1 MNTEHRTDPGLI
13 NRLYRNPRRGMIFG
27 VCAGIS
33 EYFGFDLTVTRVLT
47 VIAALFA
54 FPMVCIAYL
63 VLALL
68 LPRRAS
74 EPGVEYGLDSVQR
87 QVRADPHDMLS
98 SVRYRFRD
106 LDARLQKLEKYV
118 TSNRFALDREFRSLK
133 D

>member
-13 NRLYRNPRRGMIFG
+13 NRLHRNPRRGVIFG
-27 VCAGIS
+27 VCAGIA
-33 EYFGFDLTVTRVLT
+33 EYFGFDLTVTRVLV

-54 FPMVCIAYL
+54 FPLITIAYL

-74 EPGVEYGLDSVQR
+74 EPGAEYELDPVQR
-87 QVRADPHDMLS
+87 QVRADPHDMIS

-106 LDARLQKLEKYV
+106 LDSRLQKLEKYV
-118 TSNRFALDREFRSLK
+118 TSNRFALDREFRNLK